1 MKVLVVGGGGRE
13 HALCWK
19 ISQSPLVEK
28 TYCAPGNAG
37 ISRHAECVAIGVG
50 DFDSLAQFV
59 KKESVDLT
67 VVGPEQPLCE
77 GITDFFEKEDL
88 LIFGPSQA
96 AAELEGSKSFSK
108 DLMKKYGIPTGEY
121 SVFTDIGQAI
131 AKVKE
136 SEPPFVVKADGL
148 AAGKGVI
155 ICHSCE
161 EGEDAVRSMMERG
174 AFGEAGEKIVIEEF
188 LMGEEASFFALT
200 DGETILP
207 LEPSQDHKPIFD
219 GDKGPNTGGM
229 GAYTPAPVVTD
240 VLRQRIIDEV
250 MIPTVQAM
258 KSEGRTYKG
267 ILYAGLMIKDDD
279 LKVLEFNCRFGD
291 PEAQPLLMKMESDLV
306 PILYSIARGEMK
318 TDPIEW
324 KNGFCVCVVMASRG
338 YPGSYDKGIELK
350 KLKGF
355 VDTHETV
362 VFHAGTALSE
372 DKRVVTNGGRV
383 LGVTSLGDTI
393 EESIRSAYKAVDSI
407 SDENLVYRTD
417 IGKKA
422 LLRVANQKKLNHKL
436 QEILDKCSEGKY
448 IFRGEKECYDKVSSN
463 LYRYY
468 SELYKTRGQPLD
480 NNFPISKLEKE
491 IVDRARRHIR
501 LDAPNIEVLAQLQH
515 HGGKTTLIDFTQNI
529 YVALFFACNGNFD
542 NDGRIILLNTSG
554 ILEQTDINYEKENE
568 YAIVRSTSKDPRVVF
583 QGSIFLHATKGYIK
597 ADKYELL
604 N

>member
-77 GITDFFEKEDL
+77 GITDFFEKEGL
-88 LIFGPSQA
+88 LVFGPSRA

-108 DLMKKYGIPTGEY
+108 NLMKKYGIPTGEY

-131 AKVKE
+131 AKIGE

-155 ICHSCE
+155 ICSSQA
-161 EGEDAVRSMMERG
+161 EGEEALRSMMERG
-174 AFGEAGEKIVIEEF
+174 AFGEAGTKVVIEEF
-188 LMGEEASFFALT
+188 LTGEEASFFAFT
-200 DGETILP
+200 DGETVLP

-219 GDKGPNTGGM
+219 GDRGPNTGGM

-240 VLRQRIIDEV
+240 QLRQRIIDEV
-250 MIPTVQAM
+250 MVPTVQAM
-258 KSEGRTYKG
+258 KSEERTYRG

-279 LKVLEFNCRFGD
+279 LKVLEFNCRLGD
-291 PEAQPLLMKMESDLV
+291 PEAQPLLMRMESDIV

-324 KNGFCVCVVMASRG
+324 KDGFCVCVVMASKG
-338 YPGSYDKGIELK
+338 YPGSYDKGVELK
-350 KLKGF
+350 KLMDF
-355 VDTHETV
+355 SDTRETV
-362 VFHAGTALSE
+362 IFHAGTAFSE
-372 DKRVVTNGGRV
+372 GRLVTSGGRV
-383 LGVTSLGDTI
+383 LGVTSHGDTI

-407 SDENLVYRTD
+407 SDENLIYRTD

-422 LLRVANQKKLNHKL
+422 LLRV
-436 QEILDKCSEGKY
+436 G
-448 IFRGEKECYDKVSSN
+448 
-463 LYRYY
+463 
-468 SELYKTRGQPLD
+468 P
-480 NNFPISKLEKE
+480 
-491 IVDRARRHIR
+491 
-501 LDAPNIEVLAQLQH
+501 
-515 HGGKTTLIDFTQNI
+515 
-529 YVALFFACNGNFD
+529 
-542 NDGRIILLNTSG
+542 
-554 ILEQTDINYEKENE
+554 
-568 YAIVRSTSKDPRVVF
+568 
-583 QGSIFLHATKGYIK
+583 
-597 ADKYELL
+597 
-604 N
+604 

>member
-37 ISRHAECVAIGVG
+37 ISRHAECVAISVG

-88 LIFGPSQA
+88 LVFGPSKA

-108 DLMKKYGIPTGEY
+108 NLMKKYGIPTGEY

-131 AKVKE
+131 AKVRE

-155 ICHSCE
+155 ICASQA
-161 EGEDAVRSMMERG
+161 EGEEALRSMMEHG
-174 AFGEAGEKIVIEEF
+174 AFGEAGTKVVIEEF
-188 LMGEEASFFALT
+188 LAGEEASFFAFT
-200 DGETILP
+200 DGENVLP

-240 VLRQRIIDEV
+240 QLRQRIIDEV
-250 MIPTVQAM
+250 MVPTIRAM
-258 KSEGRTYKG
+258 KSEGRTYRG
-267 ILYAGLMIKDDD
+267 ILYAGLMIKDYD

-291 PEAQPLLMKMESDLV
+291 PEAQPLLMRMESDIV

-318 TDPIEW
+318 ADPIEW
-324 KNGFCVCVVMASRG
+324 KDGFCVCVVMASKG
-338 YPGSYDKGIELK
+338 YPGNYDKGVELK
-350 KLKGF
+350 KL
-355 VDTHETV
+355 VDFPDTRETV
-362 VFHAGTALSE
+362 VFHAGTAFSE
-372 DKRVVTNGGRV
+372 GKLVTSGGRV
-383 LGVTSLGDTI
+383 LGITSLGDTI
-393 EESIRSAYKAVDSI
+393 EESIRNAYKTVDSI
-407 SDENLVYRTD
+407 SDENLIYRTD

-422 LLRVANQKKLNHKL
+422 L
-436 QEILDKCSEGKY
+436 S
-448 IFRGEKECYDKVSSN
+448 
-463 LYRYY
+463 
-468 SELYKTRGQPLD
+468 
-480 NNFPISKLEKE
+480 
-491 IVDRARRHIR
+491 R
-501 LDAPNIEVLAQLQH
+501 L
-515 HGGKTTLIDFTQNI
+515 
-529 YVALFFACNGNFD
+529 
-542 NDGRIILLNTSG
+542 
-554 ILEQTDINYEKENE
+554 
-568 YAIVRSTSKDPRVVF
+568 
-583 QGSIFLHATKGYIK
+583 GS
-597 ADKYELL
+597 
-604 N
+604 